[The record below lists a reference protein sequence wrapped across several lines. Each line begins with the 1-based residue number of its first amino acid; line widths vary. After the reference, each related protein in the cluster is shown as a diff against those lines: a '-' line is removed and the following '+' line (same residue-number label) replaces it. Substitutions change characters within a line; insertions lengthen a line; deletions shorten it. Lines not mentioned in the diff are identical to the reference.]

1 MNAQSRATS
10 GGTPGALAPY
20 RILDLTDHRGW
31 LAGKMLGDLGADII
45 KIEPVNGDP
54 GRHRGP
60 FFKDKADSEHSLKWW
75 FFNQGKQG
83 VSLNLESEEGKALF
97 KKMVAEA
104 DAVVES
110 FEPGWMDS
118 LGLGYKNLE
127 AINPKIVMTSIT
139 AFGQGGPHAGFKGPD
154 LILAALCGTMYLCGD
169 PERPPVRISVP
180 QGYMHGA
187 AEGAVSTTMGL
198 YHARSTGVGQHAD
211 VSSQHAYSRALMN
224 ATPFPKLENRSI
236 KRTGIW
242 TESVGSFRRVIYP
255 AKDGFITMMINGG
268 ILGGKSIEAIFEWA
282 GETIEIPEKL
292 LNTDWQG
299 LDAAAIIQDP
309 AKGLLFTELSEWLMD
324 FYPRFDKETIYAEA
338 LKRRILLAPVSTVAD
353 ICADEQLDAREY
365 FVDVEHE
372 EQGSVTYPGQWAKM
386 SGTELRV
393 GTRAP
398 HVGEHNRAIFV
409 DQMGVSEVE
418 FERLV
423 ETRVL

>member
-1 MNAQSRATS
+1 MNAQSSEKT
-10 GGTPGALAPY
+10 GALSPY
-20 RILDLTDHRGW
+20 KILDLTDHRGW
-31 LAGKMLGDLGADII
+31 LAGKMLGDLGATII
-45 KIEPVNGDP
+45 KIEPVDGDL

-60 FFKDKADSEHSLKWW
+60 FFKDNIDSDNSLKWW
-75 FFNQGKQG
+75 FFNQGKKG
-83 VSLNLESEEGKALF
+83 ISLNLESEQGKTLF
-97 KKMVAEA
+97 KQLVADA
-104 DAVVES
+104 DAVIES
-110 FEPGWMDS
+110 FDAGWLDS
-118 LGLGYKNLE
+118 IGLGYNSLE

-154 LILAALCGTMYLCGD
+154 LILSALCGTMYLCGD
-169 PERPPVRISVP
+169 PERPPVRISIP

-198 YHARSTGVGQHAD
+198 YHARSTGIGQHAD
-211 VSSQHAYSRALMN
+211 ISSQLACSRALMN
-224 ATPFPKLENRSI
+224 ATPFPKLEGRSLQ
-236 KRTGIW
+236 RTGIW

-268 ILGGKSIEAIFEWA
+268 MLGGKSIEAIFEWA
-282 GETIEIPEKL
+282 GETVEIPEKL

-324 FYPRFDKETIYAEA
+324 FYPNFDKETIYAEA
-338 LKRRILLAPVSTVAD
+338 LKRRILLAPVSTIAD
-353 ICADEQLDAREY
+353 IREDEQLIARDY

-372 EQGSVTYPGQWAKM
+372 ADNAVTYPGVWAKM
-386 SGTELRV
+386 SETEMQI
-393 GTRAP
+393 GARAP

-409 DQMGVSEVE
+409 DELGVSEVE

-423 ETRVL
+423 ETRII